1 MKLKPSSNI
10 TKHGFKQVGVQLY
23 GGGLWHT
30 WFDRDLGL
38 SGLVIY
44 KKDNTIEKKVIN
56 ITKPILRIPSLAI
69 HLDGS
74 VNTSFQ
80 FNSEINFVPILASE
94 RKQNQVDTND
104 IKDHHTELLEIIAQ
118 EVNCSINDI
127 CEIDLS
133 LCDAQDSVIGGIKNE
148 FIFSGRLDNLLMSWS
163 CLNAFIEASK
173 KDIEEEVNTHMCVI
187 FNDEEVG
194 SVSTTGANSTVLEQ
208 AMKRISTFFNN
219 NKPIDIDI
227 PIRKSLLFSCDMA
240 HGVHPNYPEKYESN
254 HQPKLH
260 GGPVIKV
267 NAGQRYATNVVTS
280 LIVKDLAKVHNVPIQ
295 QFVIRNDSSSG
306 STIGPILSGRL
317 GIRCV
322 DLGISQLAMHSI
334 REIAGT
340 KDLVYTSLLLL
351 SFYKNFSKINHLYEI
366 D

>member
-1 MKLKPSSNI
+1 M
-10 TKHGFKQVGVQLY
+10 
-23 GGGLWHT
+23 
-30 WFDRDLGL
+30 

-44 KKDNTIEKKVIN
+44 RKDNSIEKKVIN
-56 ITKPILRIPSLAI
+56 IAKPILRIPSLAI
-69 HLDGS
+69 HLDGG

-80 FNSEINFVPILASE
+80 FNSEINFVPIISSE
-94 RKQNQVDTND
+94 SQQNQDDTLD
-104 IKDHHTELLEIIAQ
+104 VKDHHRELLELIAK
-118 EVNCSINDI
+118 EVNCNINDI
-127 CEIDLS
+127 CEFDLS
-133 LCDAQDSVIGGIKNE
+133 LCDAQDSVIGGVKNE

-163 CLNAFIEASK
+163 CMNAFIEASK
-173 KDIEEEVNTHMCVI
+173 KDIEEETNTLMCVI

-194 SVSTTGANSTVLEQ
+194 SLSTTGANSTVLEQ

-219 NKPIDIDI
+219 NKPTDIDI

-240 HGVHPNYPEKYESN
+240 HAVHPNYPEKYEIN

-267 NAGQRYATNVVTS
+267 NANTRYATNAVTS
-280 LIVKDLAKVHNVPIQ
+280 LIVKDLAKINNIPIQ
-295 QFVIRNDSSSG
+295 HFVIRNDSSSG

-317 GIRCV
+317 GMRCV

-340 KDLVYTSLLLL
+340 KDLVHASLLLI
-351 SFYKNFSKINHLYEI
+351 SFYKNFSKISHLYEI